1 MKMPAKPPPFKE
13 LFIHATSDTLD
24 RMFEAGQGA
33 FRGEYLHWDKLRR
46 LMPPDSLSHEQWWAG
61 IKLSRMSANRTV
73 PLRSVGKQFFTHCVT
88 QQIES
93 ALHKIDMGV
102 GGKLS
107 VPEPVTNPHTRDRF
121 VISTLIEEAI
131 TSSQLEG
138 AVTTREVAKEMIRT
152 GRAPRDPSESMIL
165 NNYATMR
172 RITQLRDQ
180 PLTPQLV
187 FEIHRLVT
195 DKTLENPDAAGRFRR
210 ADENIRITDFE
221 GTEYHVPPPADE
233 LPGRLVQMCEFAN
246 GNIPDSFIHPALR
259 AIILHFWLAYD
270 HPFVDGNGR
279 TARALFYWAMLH
291 RGYWLFEFISI
302 SHVLRKAPA
311 QYARSFLHTETDD
324 NDLTYFILA
333 QIGVIEQA
341 IESLHTYIERKTTET
356 RELESHLRAV
366 GRFNHRQ
373 AEIIRHALK
382 HRDHQ
387 YTIESHQRSH
397 DVTYQTARTDLLDL
411 VANHVL
417 EQSKRGRAL
426 VFMVP
431 VDVEE
436 RLRKLEKKGPRRKA

>member
-1 MKMPAKPPPFKE
+1 MKMPSKPPAFSE
-13 LFIHATSDTLD
+13 LLASTPAEQFSGILD
-24 RMFEAGQGA
+24 AGRRA
-33 FRGEYLHWDKLRR
+33 AKGEYLHWDKLRH
-46 LMPPDSLSHEQWWAG
+46 LSPPAGLTHLQWWTG
-61 IKLSRMSANRTV
+61 IKLYRFTANRPV
-73 PLRSVGKQFFTHCVT
+73 PLRDKSGGFFEFSVVQEV
-88 QQIES
+88 EA
-93 ALHKIDMGV
+93 ALHQIDRGV

-107 VPEPVTNPHTRDRF
+107 VPEPVTNPHTRDRYI
-121 VISTLIEEAI
+121 ISTLIEEAI

-138 AVTTREVAKEMIRT
+138 AATTREVGQEMIRS
-152 GRAPRDPSESMIL
+152 GRSPRDSSERMIL
-165 NNYATMR
+165 NNYITMR
-172 RITQLRDQ
+172 RITELKDQ
-180 PLTPQLV
+180 PLTPELV

-195 DKTLENPDAAGRFRR
+195 HDTLEKPDAAGRFRR

-221 GTEYHVPPPADE
+221 GTEFHLPPPAAE
-233 LPGRLVQMCEFAN
+233 LPQRLAQMCDFAN
-246 GNIPDSFIHPALR
+246 GTSADIFIHPALR

-291 RGYWLFEFISI
+291 QGYWLFEFISI

-311 QYARSFLHTETDD
+311 QYARSFLYTETDG

-333 QIGVIEQA
+333 QVAVVKQA
-341 IESLHTYIERKTTET
+341 IHALYAYIERKTSET
-356 RELESHLRAV
+356 RDLEGRLRAV

-411 VANHVL
+411 SSNHVL
-417 EQSKRGRAL
+417 EQTKRGRAL
-426 VFMVP
+426 VFTVP
-431 VDVEE
+431 RDIEE
-436 RLRKLEKKGPRRKA
+436 RLRKLEKKRPRK